1 MRVERHDSANL
12 IDPESNYAADSGSS
26 SQEEDQEAVL
36 MLVWEGEEG
45 VVQEWLVEP
54 GQIVE
59 PGQVI
64 ARVLSSVR
72 LAHLIKA
79 DEYARQMR
87 SERTDWGSGLNARFQ
102 DLTENLVRA
111 IASGRKPFP
120 F

>member
-1 MRVERHDSANL
+1 
-12 IDPESNYAADSGSS
+12 
-26 SQEEDQEAVL
+26 
-36 MLVWEGEEG
+36 MLVWEGDEG

-54 GQIVE
+54 GQVLE

-87 SERTDWGSGLNARFQ
+87 SERTDWNSGLNARFQ

-111 IASGRKPFP
+111 IASGKTVRVPF
-120 F
+120 FL